1 MWKHEQF
8 IRERCKC
15 SEFIRIKSGESI
27 VKLGYEGDVELN
39 EDTTGA
45 RKDYQI
51 EMEMNRMV
59 HLGVA
64 VASTYAIIKIQN

>member
-1 MWKHEQF
+1 
-8 IRERCKC
+8 
-15 SEFIRIKSGESI
+15 
-27 VKLGYEGDVELN
+27 VELN

>member
-1 MWKHEQF
+1 M
-8 IRERCKC
+8 RR
-15 SEFIRIKSGESI
+15 
-27 VKLGYEGDVELN
+27 LGDVELN

-64 VASTYAIIKIQN
+64 VASTYAIIQIQNYSKIINMHVLIRIL

>member
-1 MWKHEQF
+1 M
-8 IRERCKC
+8 RR
-15 SEFIRIKSGESI
+15 
-27 VKLGYEGDVELN
+27 LGDVELN

-64 VASTYAIIKIQN
+64 VASTYSIIKIQN